1 MNSIKKN
8 FLYNSFY
15 QILSLILPMITAPY
29 ISRILGAKAL
39 GTYSYSY
46 SVASYFLLFAMLG
59 IPNHGNRSIAACRDD
74 KKKMSETFSNIYTI
88 QFINSIVIIFIYIIY
103 AVIFSRNNQIAL
115 IQIIVV
121 ISALFDISWFY
132 FGIEQFKITVIRNTI
147 CKIFT
152 VISVFIFVKKSEDLW
167 IYAFIMAISILV
179 NQILLWSFLRKYIY
193 FSKPIVTNLKIDIKE
208 ILVLFLPVLAYSFYR
223 VMSKIMLG
231 NMSNMSE
238 VGYFENADKIIV
250 MPMGIITALGTVMLP
265 RISNLIA
272 KGQHKLQKLYIE
284 NSFEFVTI
292 MGSALCFGLA
302 GISNIFAPIFFG
314 DEFIKTGSL
323 MAFLSITILFASWA
337 NVIRTQYLIP
347 NKLDKI
353 YVLSM
358 IIGAISNILIN
369 LILIPRYNSYG
380 ASIGTI
386 SAEFLVMLVQFWCV
400 RRDLNIKIYIKRN
413 IIYLL
418 FGFIMF
424 LLVRLI
430 GYYMSRNITTLIVQI
445 VFGAIIYIGL
455 VLIYLLYKKDRN
467 KTLD

>member
-8 FLYNSFY
+8 LFYNVFY
-15 QILSLILPMITAPY
+15 QFLSLILPMITAPY
-29 ISRILGAKAL
+29 ISRILGVEAL

-59 IPNHGNRSIAACRDD
+59 ISNHGNRSIAACRDD
-74 KKKMSETFSNIYTI
+74 KGKMSQTFSNIYII
-88 QFINSIVIIFIYIIY
+88 QFINSILIIFIYTIY
-103 AVIFSRNNQIAL
+103 SVIFSENNQIAL
-115 IQIIVV
+115 IQEIIV

-132 FGIEQFKITVIRNTI
+132 FGIEQFKVTVMRNTI
-147 CKIFT
+147 CKILT
-152 VISVFIFVKKSEDLW
+152 VVAVFIFVKKPEDLF
-167 IYAFIMAISILV
+167 IYAFIMATSVLV
-179 NQILLWSFLRKYIY
+179 SQILLWSFLKKYINL
-193 FSKPIVTNLKIDIKE
+193 SKPTFINLKKDIKE
-208 ILVLFLPVLAYSFYR
+208 IMVLFLPVLAYSFYR
-223 VMSKIMLG
+223 IMSKIMLG
-231 NMSNMSE
+231 NMSNMTE

-265 RISNLIA
+265 RISNLIS

-284 NSFEFVTI
+284 NSFQFVTI
-292 MGSALCFGLA
+292 TASALCFGLA

-314 DEFIKTGSL
+314 DEFIKSGNL
-323 MAFLSITILFASWA
+323 IALLSITILFASWA
-337 NVIRTQYLIP
+337 SVIRTQYLIP

-358 IIGAISNILIN
+358 SIGAISNILIN
-369 LILIPRYNSYG
+369 LVLIPKFKSYG

-386 SAEFLVMLVQFWCV
+386 SAEFLVMFVQFWCV

-413 IIYLL
+413 SIYLL

-430 GYYMSRNITTLIVQI
+430 GYHMSQNIITLII
-445 VFGAIIYIGL
+445 IIAFGAIIYIGL
-455 VLIYLLYKKDRN
+455 VLVHLLYKKR
-467 KTLD
+467 